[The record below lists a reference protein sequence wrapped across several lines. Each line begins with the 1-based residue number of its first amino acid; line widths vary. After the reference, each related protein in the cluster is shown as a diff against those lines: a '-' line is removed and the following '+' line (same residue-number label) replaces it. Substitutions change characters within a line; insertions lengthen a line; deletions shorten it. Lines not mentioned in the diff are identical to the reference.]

1 MRSVFV
7 ARLVCSDSA
16 CAAEAAA
23 EAATLDE
30 LETLMCECGC
40 ALEVVGWPDWVD
52 EPAEVVVLRAR
63 MHELRD
69 AA

>member
-1 MRSVFV
+1 MFV

-23 EAATLDE
+23 EARTIAE
-30 LETLMCECGC
+30 LESLICECGC
-40 ALEVVGWPDWVD
+40 ALEIIAWPDWVD
-52 EPAEVVVLRAR
+52 EPGEVVVLRAR
-63 MHELRD
+63 AQRLRD